1 MSCLCFV
8 LIEVYCTIHYRIQLT
23 AFGCSLTTPGTVSHV
38 VSRGCARGEQ
48 MDSVCKH

>member
-23 AFGCSLTTPGTVSHV
+23 AFGASHHTGDCSHV
-38 VSRGCARGEQ
+38 VSRGCAGEQ